1 MGDEFSDWEGMYY
14 TFTQGNY
21 IDQTSF
27 TDKITASLSRTT
39 ISNARINSSVDQ
51 YNLDESSFLGFISYG
66 KWVHDTAEESA
77 KPNVCVVNFI
87 RITFPDEEDTAD
99 GTVRRF
105 QSGITLKGSVWDNTG
120 AQSFF
125 DVGL

>member
-14 TFTQGNY
+14 TFTETNY
-21 IDQTSF
+21 IDQTTN
-27 TDKITASLSRTT
+27 TDTTVSLSRTT

-51 YNLDESSFLGFISYG
+51 YNSDESSFFGFVSWG
-66 KWVHDTAEESA
+66 KWVHDSAEQAA
-77 KPNVCVVNFI
+77 KQNICVVNFI
-87 RITFPDEEDTAD
+87 RITFPDEEDTED
-99 GTVRRF
+99 GTVRRI
-105 QSGITLKGSVWDNTG
+105 QSGITMKGSVWDNTG